1 MERICKAQA
10 LLTFPLQNG
19 KVPCRAARRPRGEC
33 CPGCVLFIW
42 PYKRVSSPHRD
53 RGEVTSTMLRQEP
66 LEGTGRDPAFGHCIH
81 ARQWQRARQIHITR
95 MILQANAAETIT
107 AVNGLMVRLGCFA
120 YLPQNMGDG
129 CVLRPAIYRC
139 CSLGVCKE
147 QASSS
152 NFPFAVSKLPSTG
165 KRC

>member
-1 MERICKAQA
+1 MQSTGTAHFPTSKWQGSLQSRSPAQRRA
-10 LLTFPLQNG
+10 LPRLCIAHTALKEGLISPAGQG
-19 KVPCRAARRPRGEC
+19 RSDKHDAAA
-33 CPGCVLFIW
+33 
-42 PYKRVSSPHRD
+42 K
-53 RGEVTSTMLRQEP
+53 EP

-107 AVNGLMVRLGCFA
+107 AVNGLMVRLGCFV

-129 CVLRPAIYRC
+129 CVLRPATYRR